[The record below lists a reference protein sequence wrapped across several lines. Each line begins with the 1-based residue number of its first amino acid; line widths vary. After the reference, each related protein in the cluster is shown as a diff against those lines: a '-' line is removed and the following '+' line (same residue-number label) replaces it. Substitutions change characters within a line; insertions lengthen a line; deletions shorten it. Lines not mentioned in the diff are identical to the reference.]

1 MTSATTAL
9 NILFMGT
16 PDFAVPCLDALIQ
29 SQHNVVAV
37 VSQPDRKVGRGRK
50 LAKPPVAALAV
61 DSNIPVFQW
70 EKLSNESFETLCKFP
85 IDLAVVVAYG
95 KILPQRYLDLP
106 THGCLNVHSSLLPKW
121 RGAAPIQWAV
131 INGDTRSGV
140 TIMRLDA
147 GMDTGDIADQ
157 KSIEI
162 EPNMTAGMLH
172 DQLAEL
178 GADLLLNVVESVSQ
192 GSVQFT
198 SQDHSKATHAR
209 RLQKSDG
216 LLDWTQDHQGVHNHI
231 RGMHPW
237 PGAYIDTELGPIKIH
252 GSSLSDESGEAGT
265 IIKIT
270 PDGPILACGTG
281 SVCLTRI
288 QRPGK
293 KAVSGGDFV
302 RAYNLSVG
310 QTLEQALS

>member
-1 MTSATTAL
+1 MPAL

-16 PDFAVPCLDALIQ
+16 PDFAVPCLKALLQ

-61 DSNIPVFQW
+61 ESNCPLFQW
-70 EKLSNESFETLCKFP
+70 DRLSSESYETLREFP

-131 INGDTRSGV
+131 INGDVLSGV
-140 TIMRLDA
+140 TIMKLDA
-147 GMDTGDIADQ
+147 GMDTGDVAAQRQIA
-157 KSIEI
+157 IG
-162 EPNMTAGMLH
+162 PNMTAGTLH
-172 DQLAEL
+172 DQLSVM
-178 GADLLLNVVESVSQ
+178 GADVLLEVVNSIAE
-192 GSVQFT
+192 GHARFT
-198 SQDHSKATHAR
+198 PQDHSQATHAR
-209 RLQKSDG
+209 RLEKRDG
-216 LLDWTQDHQGVHNHI
+216 AVNWDQDNALVHNHI

-237 PGAYIDTELGPIKIH
+237 PGAYIPSEFGPIKIH
-252 GSSLSDESGEAGT
+252 SSILCLNTGTPGT
-265 IIKIT
+265 IIEIT
-270 PDGPILACGTG
+270 SDGPVLACRSG
-281 SVCLTRI
+281 SVCLTQV

-293 KAVSGGDFV
+293 KTVSGGEFV
-302 RAYNLSVG
+302 RAYNLTVG
-310 QTLEQALS
+310 HTIEQALS